1 MYAMKR
7 AHAALV
13 GVLGV
18 GCLAETS
25 IPIGRYE
32 GDSAEMV
39 ATGTVD
45 EPPPSED
52 PSVASDDEGGQ
63 EGLGT
68 KMARDGSTC
77 ETAAM
82 CSVAAACQTAS
93 CAQDR
98 QCVVALDDDA
108 CPEGQACLLAGCRVP
123 TPPCEERYGDAVV
136 FCDDFELGIAWAWS
150 SADGVLLEHAAERD
164 SVVARVRVT
173 PDEPRAQLQLQL
185 PTPLTGGMVAV
196 RSHVFVPL
204 EHEVDDAATLFRLSA
219 LPGDDPP
226 TLGFELRP
234 NAGIAATNRL
244 GEETFSFAPVL
255 VPGRWNC
262 LEWQIVVDDSEG
274 RIVVLVDDSPVIRGD
289 FLARLPSGGLSS
301 LAVGLAHG
309 ARETIELRIDDVVL
323 STAPIGCG

>member
-1 MYAMKR
+1 RRGRGWVGRGDASAATCAGFGRGGGPLPRLDDVGGTRRAVPSWSAPRGSHGARGRGAVWGGPNRRCRTSVAAVAAGVPSLGAAQGDVVYAMKR

-164 SVVARVRVT
+164 S
-173 PDEPRAQLQLQL
+173 
-185 PTPLTGGMVAV
+185 
-196 RSHVFVPL
+196 
-204 EHEVDDAATLFRLSA
+204 
-219 LPGDDPP
+219 
-226 TLGFELRP
+226 
-234 NAGIAATNRL
+234 
-244 GEETFSFAPVL
+244 
-255 VPGRWNC
+255 
-262 LEWQIVVDDSEG
+262 
-274 RIVVLVDDSPVIRGD
+274 
-289 FLARLPSGGLSS
+289 
-301 LAVGLAHG
+301 
-309 ARETIELRIDDVVL
+309 
-323 STAPIGCG
+323 